1 MLKDEIEKINKLKKN
16 IKKNPKLPGLTL
28 TNSQTGIT
36 YKLRKGYIY
45 KKKNLKNEDQ
55 NWIKNE
61 IKCRWNLFLK

>member
-28 TNSQTGIT
+28 TKSQTGIT

-45 KKKNLKNEDQ
+45 KKK
-55 NWIKNE
+55 I
-61 IKCRWNLFLK
+61 

>member
-1 MLKDEIEKINKLKKN
+1 
-16 IKKNPKLPGLTL
+16 LTK
-28 TNSQTGIT
+28 SQTGIT
-36 YKLRKGYIY
+36 YKLRKWYIY